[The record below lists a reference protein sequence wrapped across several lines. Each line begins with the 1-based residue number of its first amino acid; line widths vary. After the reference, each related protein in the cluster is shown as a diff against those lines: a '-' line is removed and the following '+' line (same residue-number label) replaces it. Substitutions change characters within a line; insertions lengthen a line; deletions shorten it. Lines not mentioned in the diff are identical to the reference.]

1 VCDWWL
7 GVSEVCD
14 WWLGVSE
21 VCDCVGQVC
30 LKCVTGG

>member
-1 VCDWWL
+1 M
-7 GVSEVCD
+7 SEVCD

>member
-1 VCDWWL
+1 MCDWWL